1 MSDTPQQEE
10 QQDVPAARH
19 DDPQAR
25 QMPKAPE
32 DRGGESVA
40 GAAGPD
46 DDAPVDE
53 GTATAPKAREFPRP
67 ADCSLNLG
75 VIGNCAFSA
84 LIDGRARV
92 VWCCLPRF
100 DGDPV
105 FNALLHPGEGAAA
118 WGFEIEDFAHAKQ
131 WYEPNTAVL
140 RTQLFDS
147 AGQGIEITDFAPR
160 FYSRARYFRPLM
172 LVRRVRPIA
181 GAPRMRVA
189 LDPRFQWGAQEP
201 VEVTRG
207 SNHIRYVGPDVTL
220 RLNTDASISH
230 ILSRQPFVVSREY
243 NFMFGVDETLL
254 DGIADT
260 ARRFEQET
268 IAYWRVWSKRLAI
281 PFEYQDAVIR
291 AAITLKMSLYE
302 DTGAIVAAMTT
313 SIPEAP
319 DSQRNWD
326 YRYCWLRDAF
336 FVVRALNSLSEVG
349 TMEDYLRWLGN
360 VVIGSH
366 GEHIQPL
373 YGIGLERELPE
384 SFVESLPGYRGM
396 GPVRVGNQAQEHFQH
411 DVYGNIVLGAAQAFH
426 DHRLLQR
433 AGEAEFPHL
442 EAVGERAIAVYGT
455 PDAGMWELRTRARVH
470 TSSALMSWAACDR
483 LAMIARAL
491 DKTARAEAASS
502 GKPAENRINFA
513 ERAAYWHGHASRMRE
528 EILAK
533 SWSEERQAFAESF
546 GGRELDASILLMAE
560 VGLIDA
566 RDPRFVSTVDAMEKT
581 LCDGPYMRRYEAADD
596 FGKPETAFNIC
607 TFWRIDALAKIGR
620 KAEARQI
627 FETMLAARNPL
638 GLLSEDTHPVTG
650 EMWGN
655 FPQTYSMVGIINAAM
670 RLSAPWDSAI

>member
-1 MSDTPQQEE
+1 M
-10 QQDVPAARH
+10 
-19 DDPQAR
+19 
-25 QMPKAPE
+25 
-32 DRGGESVA
+32 
-40 GAAGPD
+40 
-46 DDAPVDE
+46 
-53 GTATAPKAREFPRP
+53 
-67 ADCSLNLG
+67 G
-75 VIGNCAFSA
+75 VVGNCAFSA
-84 LIDGRARV
+84 LVDGRGRI

-105 FNALLHPGEGAAA
+105 FNALLHPGDDASA
-118 WGFEIEDFAHAKQ
+118 WAIDMEDFDHAKQ

-147 AGQGIEITDFAPR
+147 RGQGLEITDFAPR
-160 FYSRARYFRPLM
+160 FFSRSRYFRPLT

-181 GAPRMRVA
+181 GTPRIRVR
-189 LDPRFQWGAQEP
+189 LEPRFQWGAKAPQEI
-201 VEVTRG
+201 TRG
-207 SNHIRYVGPDVTL
+207 SNHIRYIGPDFTL
-220 RLNTDASISH
+220 RLNSDAPISH
-230 ILSRQPFVVSREY
+230 LLSQQAFVLSREY
-243 NFMFGVDETLL
+243 NFLLGADETLM

-268 IAYWRVWSKRLAI
+268 ISYWRTWSKRLAI

-319 DSQRNWD
+319 GSERNWD

-366 GEHIQPL
+366 GDHIQPL

-384 SFVESLPGYRGM
+384 SFVPNLPGYRGM

-411 DVYGNIVLGAAQAFH
+411 DVYGNIVLGAAQSFH
-426 DHRLLQR
+426 DHRLLHR
-433 AGEAEFPHL
+433 AGQAEFPHL
-442 EAVGERAIAVYGT
+442 EAVGEQAIRVYGT

-483 LAMIARAL
+483 LAKIAHAIGLPDRA
-491 DKTARAEAASS
+491 T
-502 GKPAENRINFA
+502 
-513 ERAAYWHGHASRMRE
+513 YWAGHATRMGA
-528 EILAK
+528 EILEK

-546 GGRELDASILLMAE
+546 GGNELDASILLMVE

-566 RDPRFVSTVDAMEKT
+566 CDPRFIATVDAMEKS

-620 KAEARQI
+620 KDEAREI
-627 FETMLAARNPL
+627 FHTMLAARNPL

-655 FPQTYSMVGIINAAM
+655 FPQTYSMVGIINAAV
-670 RLSAPWDSAI
+670 RLSASWDSAI